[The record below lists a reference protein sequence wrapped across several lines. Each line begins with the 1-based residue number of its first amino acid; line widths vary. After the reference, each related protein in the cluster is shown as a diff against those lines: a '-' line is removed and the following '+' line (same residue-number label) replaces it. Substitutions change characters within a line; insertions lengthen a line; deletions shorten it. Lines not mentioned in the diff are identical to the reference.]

1 MAYFNNAFR
10 KTFIMSEYIA
20 PVAAPPATTATSGE
34 LTSGQLSLYDARQWT
49 PLNVGAAGAGDEATT
64 CQFVV
69 ASGAPYGSDR
79 IGPFHGGYQESI
91 KSKGINPKYISKI
104 WTQRANPAQ
113 QSILHIGTTPFT
125 AGDPNCCPTF
135 LCGENYHL
143 RVDVKGSPALRMLN
157 RQAYQEVTAYTGCC
171 EDDSIAPVAVNP
183 AIVMLEWQRGIQE
196 SVILTGSGPN
206 GRTNAEPFVIPV
218 VTVTAAGSG
227 GAVGNGTT
235 LVYPAGTAPA
245 VLLSAVAATN
255 AFLGLV
261 GPATVIATTA
271 DAYTPAAYTDECA
284 GLTLVGAYEE
294 TRFGDCTFQPSDF
307 YGTEPLR
314 LFASEV
320 DLNGDPCEFTG
331 ICIVNEC
338 EGKKPQGLGE
348 SVLRDFILSESY
360 RQIPFA
366 TDLRIREITQGN
378 DMLGTGP
385 GQVDRTALYDRAFI
399 LHTIPRFNNPSG
411 TFDNDQ
417 YLLDI
422 AAPTGG
428 AAGLNADIQALL
440 ADVQNTLIAAGNEDC
455 IDYTQEAIV
464 ACDDPSVV
472 VVAAAVAPIPP
483 AEEIPPAAEDQQ

>member
-10 KTFIMSEYIA
+10 KTFIMSDYVA
-20 PVAAPPATTATSGE
+20 PVAATPTAASGA
-34 LTSGQLSLYDARQWT
+34 LTSGQVSLYDARQWT
-49 PLNVGAAGAGDEATT
+49 PLNVGAAGTATEATT
-64 CQFVV
+64 CQFVL
-69 ASGAPYGSDR
+69 ASGAPYTNDR

-91 KSKGINPKYISKI
+91 KSKGINPKYISKV
-104 WTQRANPAQ
+104 WTQLANPAQ

-125 AGDPNCCPTF
+125 AGTADCCPTF

-157 RQAYQEVTAYTGCC
+157 RQAYQEITAYTGCC
-171 EDDSIAPVAVNP
+171 ADESIAPVAVNP
-183 AIVMLEWQRGIQE
+183 AIVMLGWQAGIQE

-206 GRTNAEPFVIPV
+206 GRTNPAPFVIPV
-218 VTVTAAGSG
+218 VTVTAAGAA

-235 LVYPAGTAPA
+235 LVYPAGTPGA
-245 VLLSAVAATN
+245 VLTAAVTATN
-255 AFLGLV
+255 TFLGL
-261 GPATVIATTA
+261 GGGAGATVEATTA
-271 DAYTPAAYTDECA
+271 DAYTPAAFTDECA

-314 LFASEV
+314 LYASEV

-331 ICIVNEC
+331 VCIVDEC
-338 EGKKPQGLGE
+338 EGRKPQGLGE
-348 SVLRDFILSESY
+348 SVARDFILSESY
-360 RQIPFA
+360 RQVPFA

-378 DMLGTGP
+378 DMLGAGA
-385 GQVDRTALYDRAFI
+385 GQVDRTALYDRLFI

-428 AAGLNADIQALL
+428 GALNADITALL
-440 ADVQNTLIAAGNEDC
+440 ADVTNTLIAAGNEDC
-455 IDYTQEAIV
+455 IDYTQEAAV
-464 ACDDPSVV
+464 ACAAASVV
-472 VVAAAVAPIPP
+472 VVA
-483 AEEIPPAAEDQQ
+483 

>member
-10 KTFIMSEYIA
+10 KTFIMSDYVN
-20 PVAAPPATTATSGE
+20 PVAATPTAASGE

-49 PLNVGAAGAGDEATT
+49 PLNVGAAGAADEATT

-69 ASGAPYGSDR
+69 ASGAPYASDR
-79 IGPFHGGYQESI
+79 VGPFHGGYQESI
-91 KSKGINPKYISKI
+91 KSKGINPKYISKV
-104 WTQRANPAQ
+104 WTQLANPAQ

-125 AGDPNCCPTF
+125 AGDANCCPTF

-157 RQAYQEVTAYTGCC
+157 RQAYQEITAYTGCC
-171 EDDSIAPVAVNP
+171 ADDTIAPVAVNP
-183 AIVMLEWQRGIQE
+183 AIVMLSWAEQISE

-206 GRTNAEPFVIPV
+206 GRANAEPFIIPV
-218 VTVTAAGSG
+218 VTVTAAGAA

-235 LVYPAGTAPA
+235 LVYPTGTSAAVQAAGVT
-245 VLLSAVAATN
+245 ATN
-255 AFLGLV
+255 AFLGL
-261 GPATVIATTA
+261 GGGAGATVIATTV

-314 LFASEV
+314 LYASEV

-331 ICIVNEC
+331 VCIQHEC
-338 EGKKPQGLGE
+338 QGRKPQGLGE
-348 SVLRDFILSESY
+348 TVARDFILSESY
-360 RQIPFA
+360 RQVPFA

-378 DMLGTGP
+378 DMLGAGV
-385 GQVDRTALYDRAFI
+385 GQVDRTALYDRLFI

-428 AAGLNADIQALL
+428 AALNADITALL
-440 ADVQNTLIAAGNEDC
+440 ADVTNTLIAAGNEDC
-455 IDYTQEAIV
+455 IDYTQEAAV
-464 ACDDPSVV
+464 ACADPSVV
-472 VVAAAVAPIPP
+472 VVA
-483 AEEIPPAAEDQQ
+483 

>member
-10 KTFIMSEYIA
+10 KTFIMSDYVPPVGPA
-20 PVAAPPATTATSGE
+20 PGPATAASGA
-34 LTSGQLSLYDARQWT
+34 LTSGQLSLYDARNWT
-49 PLNVGAAGAGDEATT
+49 PLNVGAAGAPDEATS

-69 ASGAPYGSDR
+69 ASGAPYVSDK

-91 KSKGINPKYISKI
+91 KSKGINPKYISKV
-104 WTQRANPAQ
+104 WTQLANPAQ

-125 AGDPNCCPTF
+125 AGDANCCPTF

-143 RVDVKGSPALRMLN
+143 RVDVKGSAALRMLN
-157 RQAYQEVTAYTGCC
+157 HQAYQEITAYTGCC
-171 EDDSIAPVAVNP
+171 ADDTIAPVAVNP
-183 AIVMLEWQRGIQE
+183 AIVMLGWQAGIQD
-196 SVILTGSGPN
+196 SVILTGRGPN
-206 GRTNAEPFVIPV
+206 GRANAEPFVIPV

-235 LVYPAGTAPA
+235 LVYPEGTAA
-245 VLLSAVAATN
+245 GVLAAGIAATN
-255 AFLGLV
+255 TFLGLGG
-261 GPATVIATTA
+261 GPGATVEATTA
-271 DAYTPAAYTDECA
+271 DLYTPAAFSDECA

-331 ICIVNEC
+331 VCIQNEC
-338 EGKKPQGLGE
+338 EGRKPQGLGE
-348 SVLRDFILSESY
+348 TLARDFILSESY
-360 RQIPFA
+360 RQVPFA
-366 TDLRIREITQGN
+366 TDLRIREITQGT
-378 DMLGTGP
+378 DMIGTGP
-385 GQVDRTALYDRAFI
+385 GQVDRTALYDRLFI
-399 LHTIPRFNNPSG
+399 LHSIPRFNNPTG

-428 AAGLNADIQALL
+428 AALNADIQALL
-440 ADVQNTLIAAGNEDC
+440 ADITNTLIAAGNEEC
-455 IDYTQEAIV
+455 IEYTPGFEV
-464 ACDDPSVV
+464 ACAAPSVV
-472 VVAAAVAPIPP
+472 VVA
-483 AEEIPPAAEDQQ
+483 